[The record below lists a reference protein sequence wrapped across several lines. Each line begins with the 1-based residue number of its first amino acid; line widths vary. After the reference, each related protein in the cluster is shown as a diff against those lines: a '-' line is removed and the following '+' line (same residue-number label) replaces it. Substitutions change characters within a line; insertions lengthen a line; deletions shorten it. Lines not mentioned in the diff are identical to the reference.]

1 MSVLSLEWC
10 SPTKCQAQ
18 KQNQIVEFNTIK
30 IEDLYFQEGE
40 KQRDSCDA
48 VINAVSTALGA
59 ILFWSGKP
67 LEEAITLFK
76 QQLNRI
82 AHYSCESNLMS
93 MIDFVF
99 MALFQH

>member
-40 KQRDSCDA
+40 KQRDNCDA
-48 VINAVSTALGA
+48 VISAVSTALGVNFTNNYFVLIRQTPWGGYNTVYTTA
-59 ILFWSGKP
+59 
-67 LEEAITLFK
+67 
-76 QQLNRI
+76 QQN
-82 AHYSCESNLMS
+82 CQNWK
-93 MIDFVF
+93 
-99 MALFQH
+99 